1 MASLRTETTVL
12 PGHRIEISAPE
23 LPEGTRVE
31 VLIMPATTPLP
42 ARRSALEIIESLQ
55 GHRLFQTPEQVR
67 RHLQEE
73 RDAWDR

>member
-1 MASLRTETTVL
+1 MTALRAETTVL

-23 LPEGTRVE
+23 LAEGTRVE
-31 VLIMPATTPLP
+31 ILIVPAASSPATGG
-42 ARRSALEIIESLQ
+42 SVLEIIESLQ
-55 GHRLFQTPEQVR
+55 GHRLFKTPEEVR